1 MSSSSD
7 IEDIVM
13 EREPAKLPSHLTDK
27 ETEQSMHAMQSGKKT
42 AKQLEKAALTA
53 SLSDEASLKGM
64 KSYRPSGPVKS
75 RPSSDSGILVFN
87 KRILFTYKS
96 PYLNSSVDIT
106 EYDRSRVNDGIM
118 LNDSI
123 VNFYLNYS
131 LNQSINDRL
140 QYCHI
145 KPEDALLVLHDEFTG
160 SEEAKQQ
167 IASTLDAILRKFYIF
182 SSFFYPQLISLRKV
196 GNEKAK
202 KKVLKWAEDGHI
214 LEREFVFFPVF
225 QHSHF
230 SLAVLCYPNYLKK
243 YIVQKRAVNGIDYKT
258 GKTVSPSSQDK
269 LPCIVVMDSL
279 HAPDS
284 SIPSNIR
291 FFLNYLFAEQL
302 PETAPNFTSH
312 LLPDFSIPVVQQDNS
327 VDCGVYMLNNVKKLL
342 LMSDAFEIRCDHN
355 DAAAVQKA
363 FQPLRLGGNE
373 VKLLRRQIAGAI
385 DGLAR
390 SLGKD
395 EFEEEEEDSIEEVE
409 VLEKAKTPEKR
420 PPCGVVEK
428 QLPVT
433 AYLHTSQTEYQKSFD
448 GLMGELGK
456 GVDPLT
462 TLRTSTAGRKRVWA

>member
-1 MSSSSD
+1 
-7 IEDIVM
+7 
-13 EREPAKLPSHLTDK
+13 
-27 ETEQSMHAMQSGKKT
+27 
-42 AKQLEKAALTA
+42 
-53 SLSDEASLKGM
+53 
-64 KSYRPSGPVKS
+64 
-75 RPSSDSGILVFN
+75 
-87 KRILFTYKS
+87 
-96 PYLNSSVDIT
+96 
-106 EYDRSRVNDGIM
+106 
-118 LNDSI
+118 
-123 VNFYLNYS
+123 
-131 LNQSINDRL
+131 
-140 QYCHI
+140 
-145 KPEDALLVLHDEFTG
+145 
-160 SEEAKQQ
+160 
-167 IASTLDAILRKFYIF
+167 
-182 SSFFYPQLISLRKV
+182 
-196 GNEKAK
+196 
-202 KKVLKWAEDGHI
+202 
-214 LEREFVFFPVF
+214 
-225 QHSHF
+225 
-230 SLAVLCYPNYLKK
+230 
-243 YIVQKRAVNGIDYKT
+243 
-258 GKTVSPSSQDK
+258 
-269 LPCIVVMDSL
+269 MDSL

-312 LLPDFSIPVVQQDNS
+312 VLPDFSIPVVQQDNS

-420 PPCGVVEK
+420 PVPPRRLSSSKPRGVVEK

-462 TLRTSTAGRKRVWA
+462 TLRTSTAGRKRWFAVKNPKLIPGIDGKSVGVKRVKVSEAQLKGEKREEKAKVEEKEEKAKVDEKEEKTKTEKKWRISYTPINRLYPVNSNKEKKGTTHPTPSPAGDSHAAPAISPPSPASAAPPPPPRTPPRCAAPARTAE

>member
-1 MSSSSD
+1 
-7 IEDIVM
+7 
-13 EREPAKLPSHLTDK
+13 
-27 ETEQSMHAMQSGKKT
+27 
-42 AKQLEKAALTA
+42 
-53 SLSDEASLKGM
+53 
-64 KSYRPSGPVKS
+64 
-75 RPSSDSGILVFN
+75 
-87 KRILFTYKS
+87 
-96 PYLNSSVDIT
+96 
-106 EYDRSRVNDGIM
+106 
-118 LNDSI
+118 
-123 VNFYLNYS
+123 
-131 LNQSINDRL
+131 
-140 QYCHI
+140 
-145 KPEDALLVLHDEFTG
+145 
-160 SEEAKQQ
+160 
-167 IASTLDAILRKFYIF
+167 
-182 SSFFYPQLISLRKV
+182 
-196 GNEKAK
+196 
-202 KKVLKWAEDGHI
+202 
-214 LEREFVFFPVF
+214 
-225 QHSHF
+225 
-230 SLAVLCYPNYLKK
+230 
-243 YIVQKRAVNGIDYKT
+243 
-258 GKTVSPSSQDK
+258 
-269 LPCIVVMDSL
+269 MDSL

-420 PPCGVVEK
+420 PVPPRRLSSSKPRGVVEK

-462 TLRTSTAGRKRVWA
+462 TLRTSTAGRKRWFAVKNPKLIPGIDGKSVGVKRVKVNEEKANEKSKVDKETSKGEKKEEKAKVNQEKERMEKKSEKKWRISYTPINRLYPVNSNKEKKGTTHPTPSPAGDSHAAPAISPPSPASATPPPPPRTPPRCAAPARTAE

>member
-1 MSSSSD
+1 
-7 IEDIVM
+7 
-13 EREPAKLPSHLTDK
+13 
-27 ETEQSMHAMQSGKKT
+27 
-42 AKQLEKAALTA
+42 
-53 SLSDEASLKGM
+53 
-64 KSYRPSGPVKS
+64 
-75 RPSSDSGILVFN
+75 
-87 KRILFTYKS
+87 
-96 PYLNSSVDIT
+96 
-106 EYDRSRVNDGIM
+106 
-118 LNDSI
+118 
-123 VNFYLNYS
+123 
-131 LNQSINDRL
+131 
-140 QYCHI
+140 
-145 KPEDALLVLHDEFTG
+145 
-160 SEEAKQQ
+160 
-167 IASTLDAILRKFYIF
+167 
-182 SSFFYPQLISLRKV
+182 
-196 GNEKAK
+196 
-202 KKVLKWAEDGHI
+202 
-214 LEREFVFFPVF
+214 
-225 QHSHF
+225 
-230 SLAVLCYPNYLKK
+230 
-243 YIVQKRAVNGIDYKT
+243 
-258 GKTVSPSSQDK
+258 
-269 LPCIVVMDSL
+269 MDSL

-342 LMSDAFEIRCDHN
+342 LMSDAFEIRCNHN

-420 PPCGVVEK
+420 PVPPRRLSSSKPRGVVEK

-433 AYLHTSQTEYQKSFD
+433 AYLHTSQTEYRKSFD
-448 GLMGELGK
+448 GLMGGLGK

-462 TLRTSTAGRKRVWA
+462 TLRTSTADRKRWFAVKNPKLIPGIDGKRVKVSEKKVGEEKAKVSEKVKVNEVQSKGEKKEEAKVEKNTEKERTEKKTEKSKTEKKWRINYSPINRLYPVCCNKEKKGTTHPTPSPAGDSRAAPAISPPSPASAAPPPPSRTPPRCAAPARTAE